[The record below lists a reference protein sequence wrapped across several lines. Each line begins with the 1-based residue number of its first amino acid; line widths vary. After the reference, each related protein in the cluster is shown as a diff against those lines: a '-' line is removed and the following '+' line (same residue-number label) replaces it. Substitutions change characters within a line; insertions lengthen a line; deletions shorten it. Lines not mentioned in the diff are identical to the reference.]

1 MFDELIDGKNNYSQA
16 PRMIPRFSKRDK
28 GKTQVLLSLWNSTN
42 NEIAENIKVAN
53 KACFKL
59 WNSTDDILYNFGMAL
74 MDELDKYVWSWLRIS
89 KLDQI
94 QDESKENIKEPSE
107 INKED
112 LNKFFTV
119 PVKLATLSN
128 DYVQKVLKY
137 MKRDIYRTI

>member
-1 MFDELIDGKNNYSQA
+1 
-16 PRMIPRFSKRDK
+16 MIPRFSKRDK

-42 NEIAENIKVAN
+42 NEIAENIRVAN

-59 WNSTDDILYNFGMAL
+59 WNSIDDILYNFGMAL
-74 MDELDKYVWSWLRIS
+74 MDELDKYVWSWQRIS

-128 DYVQKVLKY
+128 DYVQKVLKDL
-137 MKRDIYRTI
+137 KRDIYKTI